1 MFYDDFQDEWIKKET
16 VMTEYIP
23 ALEDL
28 FVNMKELVTT
38 NGNWTAE
45 LNDTWIGEFQP
56 NPRPRHWKGQHV
68 ASQ

>member
-1 MFYDDFQDEWIKKET
+1 
-16 VMTEYIP
+16 MTEYIP

-56 NPRPRHWKGQHV
+56 NPRLRHWKGQHV